1 MTKFPALMLS
11 LLLLLPAA
19 SMAAQDQPMM
29 ICGKVKN
36 TIAYKNKKRKINYRY
51 VVIEEYDSFAEEDGA
66 AYNRHLPYGLY
77 MFRVDPDVTQLGDCF
92 EIDTRR
98 NLVTSSTVGD

>member
-36 TIAYKNKKRKINYRY
+36 TIAYKNKKRKSLLGFEGTKMVFNPLTKIFLKN
-51 VVIEEYDSFAEEDGA
+51 EYK
-66 AYNRHLPYGLY
+66 
-77 MFRVDPDVTQLGDCF
+77 
-92 EIDTRR
+92 
-98 NLVTSSTVGD
+98 